1 MLYNGHTMPEET
13 FYIGQNDTAAPIT
26 RDLKDAFGAPVNVTG
41 ASVRFS
47 MRVKPAGTVKVDAA
61 SATVVNGGIGRVR
74 YTFSATNTNTADE
87 YEGEFEVTF
96 SDGSIQTFPNRGYIP
111 VVVQD
116 DIG

>member
-1 MLYNGHTMPEET
+1 MLQGALAPSVVGEV
-13 FYIGQNDTAAPIT
+13 DTEMRDSGAA
-26 RDLKDAFGAPVNVTG
+26 RN
-41 ASVRFS
+41 
-47 MRVKPAGTVKVDAA
+47 
-61 SATVVNGGIGRVR
+61 VR